1 MVDARERS
9 GAAALRRSF
18 TLIPDFG
25 ARNGVWDDM
34 SPASGRNGRCGAT
47 ALRGRLPFTQNPDL
61 GAGVGPGTTR
71 RALRGGCYGRSGA
84 TALRG
89 SCTQTPDLGARSG
102 IWNDMRS
109 DA

>member
-47 ALRGRLPFTQNPDL
+47 ALRGRLPFTQNPISERELGLERQGEPCAVDAMEEAEL
-61 GAGVGPGTTR
+61 RPYEGRVPRPPISERGAGSGTT
-71 RALRGGCYGRSGA
+71 
-84 TALRG
+84 
-89 SCTQTPDLGARSG
+89 
-102 IWNDMRS
+102 
-109 DA
+109 